1 MQQPNAPDLSQ
12 VRELPPFSLDASKPY
27 VWALLT
33 VAALVVSRIIWGIIN
48 NRGAR
53 PSIAAPPRCRVCDV
67 GRMLPGTAVRY
78 RFTTQVIAALAVAA
92 AGLVLGA
99 GLLYGA
105 LAFLDL
111 LATTAEAGLPA
122 LVAEWRIGNALL
134 ICGVAAVVIALSGSV
149 LLDRRV
155 LACDA
160 CGACVDRA

>member
-12 VRELPPFSLDASKPY
+12 VRELPPFSLDAGKPY

-33 VAALVVSRIIWGIIN
+33 IAALVASRIIWAIIN
-48 NRGAR
+48 NRGSR
-53 PSIAAPPRCRVCDV
+53 PSVAAAPPRCRVCDA
-67 GRMLPGTAVRY
+67 GRMLPRRAVRY
-78 RFTTQVIAALAVAA
+78 GLATQIVAALTIAA
-92 AGLVLGA
+92 AGLIFGL

-105 LAFLDL
+105 FAVGDL
-111 LATTAEAGLPA
+111 LVAAKAGLPPIF
-122 LVAEWRIGNALL
+122 AEWRIGNALQT
-134 ICGVAAVVIALSGSV
+134 CGVASVVIALSGSI

>member
-1 MQQPNAPDLSQ
+1 MQQPSTPDFSQ

-33 VAALVVSRIIWGIIN
+33 VAALVASRIVWAIIN
-48 NRGAR
+48 SRGPR
-53 PSIAAPPRCRVCDV
+53 PSIAAPPRCRVCDT
-67 GRMLPGTAVRY
+67 GRMLPRTAVRY
-78 RFTTQVIAALAVAA
+78 RFTTQVVAALAVAA
-92 AGLVLGA
+92 AGLVLGV

-105 LAFLDL
+105 LAAADL
-111 LATTAEAGLPA
+111 VSATEPGLPA
-122 LVAEWRIGNALL
+122 LVAEWRIGNALQV
-134 ICGVAAVVIALSGSV
+134 CGVAAVVVALSGSI